1 MARTYGLGGGG
12 LAGVAA
18 GQQRQAANM
27 LGQAANQEQE
37 LLLKNES
44 MERERKA
51 GNSQLGGTIGG
62 LAGGAAAGAMYG
74 SSAGPWGTLIGGVLG
89 AVAGGLF

>member
-12 LAGVAA
+12 LAGVAQ
-18 GQQRQAANM
+18 GQQRQAVAM
-27 LGQAANQEQE
+27 LGRAADQE
-37 LLLKNES
+37 LDRNIKNEAL
-44 MERERKA
+44 ERERKA
-51 GNSQLGGTIGG
+51 SNAALGSSLGG

-74 SSAGPWGTLIGGVLG
+74 SSAGPWGTLIGAGLG